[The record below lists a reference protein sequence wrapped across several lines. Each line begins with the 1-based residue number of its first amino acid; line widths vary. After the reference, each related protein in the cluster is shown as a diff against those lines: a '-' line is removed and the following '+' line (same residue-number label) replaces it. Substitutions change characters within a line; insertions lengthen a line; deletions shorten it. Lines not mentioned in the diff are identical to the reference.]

1 MRRWTVSNIIASRRF
16 TVVLVFTFTMHCD
29 DNFLPEYKDD
39 VVDVIVVEVFNVVV
53 TKEVGVFVVV
63 VIDVVADV
71 VEVTVFVEFVP
82 VVVVWDVDTL
92 LDELLDETEGIELLT
107 DVEWDQTGWGLTL
120 EVPVDEEDEVT
131 KQPLLL
137 VLLVLELLVELFTDV
152 QLALILVPGFKSA
165 TPLEWLVNPGLG
177 AGELEVDVGV

>member
-1 MRRWTVSNIIASRRF
+1 
-16 TVVLVFTFTMHCD
+16 
-29 DNFLPEYKDD
+29 
-39 VVDVIVVEVFNVVV
+39 VFNVVV

-107 DVEWDQTGWGLTL
+107 DVE
-120 EVPVDEEDEVT
+120 
-131 KQPLLL
+131 
-137 VLLVLELLVELFTDV
+137 
-152 QLALILVPGFKSA
+152 
-165 TPLEWLVNPGLG
+165 
-177 AGELEVDVGV
+177 